1 MHVMMKDTECPLALW
16 GEEVSTAAY
25 CLNRTA
31 TLANGGVMPIQAFD
45 GSTPDISHMRI
56 FYSNAYIHQGKAEG
70 AKKLG
75 DRAHLIKF
83 VGYPE
88 GVSGYRFYDPSSRK
102 ITLSCSPRFLESNRS
117 TPMPAPDDELEN

>member
-45 GSTPDISHMRI
+45 GSTLDISHMRI

-75 DRAHLIKF
+75 DHAHLIKF

-88 GVSGYRFYDPSSRK
+88 GVSGYRFYDPSSCK
-102 ITLSCSPRFLESNRS
+102 ITLSHSPHFLESN
-117 TPMPAPDDELEN
+117 